1 MINPKPIMRLFTK
14 DITGNLVKD
23 RQDSYL
29 SDDAGARAGTGNY
42 PPTDDESLL
51 ATGNYSLQ

>member
-1 MINPKPIMRLFTK
+1 MRLFTK